1 MSTIQEI
8 SRERRPKNK
17 LPCEFIAGNIHR
29 HIMFCMKRL
38 TQYNS
43 DINHVIVNIDAMLT
57 ELELLK
63 LEVIDKLSLYTFITE
78 QYMLENYANCE
89 QTSLTIIPQVM
100 GTFKQLFDEFKT
112 ELFRIKHNY
121 YSNRNNSVA
130 IAELQTLISQ
140 FLNNLPNLDEF
151 LRIITNMNYEDYLKR
166 PDEDTRRSLWGGRR
180 SKGWRRKTKRRRN
193 NKTKRRR
200 NKSMRLH

>member
-1 MSTIQEI
+1 MSTTQQI
-8 SRERRPKNK
+8 SRERRLRKK
-17 LPCEFIAGNIHR
+17 LSCELIAENIHR
-29 HIMFCMKRL
+29 NIMFFMKRL

-43 DINHVIVNIDAMLT
+43 DINHVIVDIDAMLT
-57 ELELLK
+57 QLALLEF
-63 LEVIDKLSLYTFITE
+63 EVINKLGSYTVITKN
-78 QYMLENYANCE
+78 YMLENYDNCE
-89 QTSLTIIPQVM
+89 ETSLTIIPEVM
-100 GTFKQLFDEFKT
+100 GTFKHLFDEFKT
-112 ELFRIKHNY
+112 ELFRIKHNH

-140 FLNNLPNLDEF
+140 LLNNLHNLDDF
-151 LRIITNMNYEDYLKR
+151 LRIITNMNYEDYLQR
-166 PDEDTRRSLWGGRR
+166 QDEDTRQPLWGGRR